1 MARHLRRLLKHTPHL
16 HTEKSS
22 RHIAGTMGQ
31 GGSKPEDI
39 VAIAQQQVAYNPPLG
54 PANPVSEHLEAFK

>member
-1 MARHLRRLLKHTPHL
+1 
-16 HTEKSS
+16 
-22 RHIAGTMGQ
+22 MGQ